1 LAKGMAGG
9 GGDKGPVGRGQKG
22 AGLGISGLIR
32 SPKTPLC
39 GHGWDSQ
46 GHKEDMR
53 RISVEGIKRA
63 VIRAGGTG
71 GLTIQPIRREPF

>member
-32 SPKTPLC
+32 SPRM
-39 GHGWDSQ
+39 H
-46 GHKEDMR
+46 
-53 RISVEGIKRA
+53 A
-63 VIRAGGTG
+63 A
-71 GLTIQPIRREPF
+71 